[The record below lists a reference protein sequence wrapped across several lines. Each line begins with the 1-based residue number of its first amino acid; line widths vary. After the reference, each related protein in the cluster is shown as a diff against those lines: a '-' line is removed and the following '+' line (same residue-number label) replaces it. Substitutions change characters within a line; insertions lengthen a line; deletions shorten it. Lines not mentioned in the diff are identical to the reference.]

1 MFHKAFSKVNLVLKI
16 FKKDIDH
23 KKHKVDAVTMI
34 YKKIYDKIKINK
46 STNFSVIYLNQ
57 AKQKINI
64 ENCSITRTINWLK
77 KTFI

>member
-46 STNFSVIYLNQ
+46 S
-57 AKQKINI
+57 KI
-64 ENCSITRTINWLK
+64 
-77 KTFI
+77 TFLWTKYCNSN